1 MRVIVTGKTSE
12 EGGKRGEELLSCLS
26 RPGGGRRGR
35 GGETSPKVQFSK
47 LLVLLVCQPVTP
59 PAKAEGWWSDGGW
72 GW

>member
-35 GGETSPKVQFSK
+35 GETSPKVQFSK